1 MKIIK
6 QISKEIAIK
15 LNKEYSIPFGYGGI
29 SSTGKEN
36 GRHKYYICE
45 NEKNLNLV
53 KKLSK

>member
-15 LNKEYSIPFGYGGI
+15 LNKEYGIPFGYGGI

-45 NEKNLNLV
+45 NEKNLNLI
-53 KKLSK
+53 KKLLK